1 MRPRKTTGRLLM
13 SGPWLLFPFQ
23 EITRAIIAGERGRI
37 QPTTNGSV
45 RKTSQPGFGVRGRL
59 TFQVRFSKLPE
70 SSGAFA
76 MRSPNEFW
84 IALHDLTTATHAEG
98 DSLDQRQRNIYYTL
112 VQMPPI
118 AQQEVLDELAENG
131 QVPPRIATLH
141 SPDGAL
147 GVWQAA
153 D

>member
-1 MRPRKTTGRLLM
+1 MAGVIPVPRDN
-13 SGPWLLFPFQ
+13 
-23 EITRAIIAGERGRI
+23 AGEFAGDRGRI

-45 RKTSQPGFGVRGRL
+45 RKSSQPGFGVRGRL

-70 SSGAFA
+70 SFGAFA

-118 AQQEVLDELAENG
+118 AQQEVLDELAEMAMLLPELRLYIRRMERSESG
-131 QVPPRIATLH
+131 QPQISRV
-141 SPDGAL
+141 S
-147 GVWQAA
+147 
-153 D
+153 